1 MSDLKHGIELEKKFL
16 IEYPDISALAKYNP
30 IKYEIEQI
38 YLTSEIG
45 SHRIR
50 KRVHFGIPTYFE
62 TLKIRITGSMCHE
75 LEDVI
80 SAEEY
85 EELKKKSDPEKYP
98 IYKDR
103 YVFAYGEK
111 VLELDVFPF
120 WDDKAFLEIEL
131 DSERDSYSVPPEI
144 KIIEDVSDNP
154 RYKNNYLAKLLA
166 DNDNSVVN

>member
-1 MSDLKHGIELEKKFL
+1 MSSHKDGIELEKKFL
-16 IEYPDISALAKYNP
+16 IEYPDLEALSKYSP

-38 YLTSEIG
+38 YLASDVG

-62 TLKIRITGSMCHE
+62 TLKIRINGSKCHE

-85 EELKKKSDPEKYP
+85 EELKKKADPEKHP

-103 YVFAYGEK
+103 YVFAYGSK

-131 DSERDSYSVPPEI
+131 NDESDSYSIPPEI
-144 KIIEDVSDNP
+144 FVIADVSDDP
-154 RYKNNYLAKLLA
+154 KYKNNYLARNK
-166 DNDNSVVN
+166 

>member
-16 IEYPDISALAKYNP
+16 IEYPDLSKIAKYSP

-38 YLTSEIG
+38 YLLSDVG

-50 KRVHFGIPTYFE
+50 RRTHFGIDTYFE
-62 TLKIRITGSMCHE
+62 TLKIRITESMCHE
-75 LEDVI
+75 YEDVI
-80 SAEEY
+80 SKEEY
-85 EELKKKSDPEKYP
+85 EQLKMTADPKKHP

-103 YVFAYGEK
+103 YVFSFGGK

-131 DSERDSYSVPPEI
+131 DSEADEYSIPPEI

-154 RYKNNYLAKLLA
+154 KYKNNHLAK
-166 DNDNSVVN
+166 NK